1 MSTRTLRTL
10 RRLACGALAA
20 LALWGAAPAGA
31 AAPAARAT
39 LDPAAIDRFLND
51 YLDETGLPGAA
62 VAVTRGEEVV
72 HAAGYGHTAG
82 GAEITARTPLPV
94 ASLSKSMTAMAVV
107 RLAEAGELDLDE
119 PVRRYLPEFTMA
131 DPRAAEITVRQLLN
145 QTSGMADSAYPD
157 LTRPQPETLEEA
169 VAAMRGARLA
179 ADPGTA
185 WSYHNPNYSVLGRL
199 VEVVDGRPFAE
210 YLADE
215 VFGPL
220 GMADTTSVDT
230 TEDMP
235 DHARGHVRAYGMVF
249 ESSHPRWFTAGG
261 FGVVSTA
268 DDLARWL
275 IGQRGERVISA
286 GGVALTHTP
295 PEGEHY
301 AMGWATSQPGEE
313 PRRIEHTGQLLTHN
327 AMQTLLPDSG
337 VGIAV
342 VANTGMLSGDDA
354 QLIVDGLVELAEG
367 YIPSVTRPFSM
378 TADLVLA
385 ALTLLALGL
394 ATLGVV
400 RARRWARRA
409 AARPWWRTALRLL
422 PHTLPILLLWW
433 LTDLVAAAMRRQ
445 GTLSQ
450 LAQAWP
456 ALVIWVA
463 GSALAAA
470 LLLAARGR
478 ALLLVRRAA
487 A

>member
-1 MSTRTLRTL
+1 MLIRTL
-10 RRLACGALAA
+10 RRLTCGALAA
-20 LALWGAAPAGA
+20 LAIGWPAAPAQA
-31 AAPAARAT
+31 AAQATGAT
-39 LDPAAIDRFLND
+39 LDPAAIDRYLTD

-62 VAVTRGEEVV
+62 VAVTRGDEVV
-72 HAAGYGHTAG
+72 HTAGYGHTAG

-94 ASLSKSMTAMAVV
+94 ASLSKSMTATAVV
-107 RLAEAGELDLDE
+107 RLAEAGALDLDQ

-131 DPRAAEITVRQLLN
+131 DPRAAGITVRQLLN

-157 LTRPQPETLEEA
+157 LTRPQPDTLEEA

-199 VEVVDGRPFAE
+199 VEVVADRPFAE

-220 GMADTTSVDT
+220 GMADTVSVDT
-230 TEDMP
+230 TDDMP

-268 DDLARWL
+268 EDLARWL
-275 IGQRGERVISA
+275 VGQRGERVISA
-286 GGVALTHTP
+286 EGVALTHTP
-295 PEGEHY
+295 PEGEDY
-301 AMGWATSQPGEE
+301 AMGWRTSQPGEE

-327 AMQTLLPDSG
+327 AMQTLLPESG
-337 VGIAV
+337 TGIAV
-342 VANTGMLSGDDA
+342 VTNTGMLSGDDA

-367 YIPSVTRPFSM
+367 RTPSVTRPFSM
-378 TADLVLA
+378 TADLVLG

-400 RARRWARRA
+400 RSGRWARRA
-409 AARPWWRTALRLL
+409 AARAWWRTAPRLL
-422 PHTLPILLLWW
+422 PYALPVLLFIW
-433 LTDLVAAAMRRQ
+433 LTDLVGAAMHRQ

-450 LAQAWP
+450 LGLAWP
-456 ALVIWVA
+456 ALVIWAA
-463 GSALAAA
+463 GSVLAAVVV
-470 LLLAARGR
+470 LAARGV
-478 ALLLVRRAA
+478 AVVLVRRGAA
-487 A
+487 